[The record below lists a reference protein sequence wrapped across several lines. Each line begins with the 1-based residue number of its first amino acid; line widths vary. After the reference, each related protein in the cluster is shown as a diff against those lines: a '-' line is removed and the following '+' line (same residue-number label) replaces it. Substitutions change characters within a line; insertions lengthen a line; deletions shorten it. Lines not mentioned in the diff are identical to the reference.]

1 MDNKEFET
9 IKNRLLTEKHHNYDS
24 LTDLVRLL
32 RSENGCPWDKEQT
45 HASIRKDL
53 IEETYEVI
61 EGIDRDDPH
70 LMCEELGDLMMQAV
84 FHADIEND
92 AGRFT
97 PTDVFDGI
105 VNKMIL
111 RHPHVFGDV
120 QADTS
125 EKVLENWDKI
135 KAKEKDRPTVTS
147 KMDAIPPA
155 LPALMR
161 AHKIGKAAAK
171 VGFDFPDAYAAFDK
185 IGEES
190 DEVAAAMKSGDK
202 AAVKEELGDLLFA
215 VVNVCRLSGVD
226 AEEALTAANDK
237 FVSRFR
243 SVEESLTDRGLTFE
257 ECDMAF
263 LDSIWDENKQKCLKN
278 GEKIE
283 KK

>member
-1 MDNKEFET
+1 MNKTEFEEAKRRLT
-9 IKNRLLTEKHHNYDS
+9 TEAHHDYSSLELLIK
-24 LTDLVRLL
+24 VL
-32 RSENGCPWDKEQT
+32 RSEDGCPWDKEQT
-45 HASIRKDL
+45 HASIRRDL

-70 LMCEELGDLMMQAV
+70 LMCEELGDLLMQIV

-111 RHPHVFGDV
+111 RHPHVFGDMD
-120 QADTS
+120 ADTS

-135 KAKEKDRPTVTS
+135 KAKEKDRPTAAS

-161 AHKIGKAAAK
+161 AQKIGKAAAK
-171 VGFDFPDAYAAFDK
+171 VGFDFDSAASAAEK
-185 IGEES
+185 IPEES
-190 DEVAAAMKSGDK
+190 AEVREAMESGGADQI
-202 AAVKEELGDLLFA
+202 KEELGDLLFS
-215 VVNVCRLSGVD
+215 VVNVCRLAGVD

-243 SVEESLTDRGLTFE
+243 ALENELFSRKKDFSDCKMDE
-257 ECDMAF
+257 
-263 LDSIWDENKQKCLKN
+263 LDSIWDEIKQKTDEKLK
-278 GEKIE
+278 KI
-283 KK
+283 KQ

>member
-1 MDNKEFET
+1 MNNTEFEEA
-9 IKNRLLTEKHHNYDS
+9 KRLLLAEEHHDYHS
-24 LTDLVRLL
+24 LELMIKLL

-45 HASIRKDL
+45 HASIRRDL

-70 LMCEELGDLMMQAV
+70 LMCEELGDLLMQVV

-97 PTDVFDGI
+97 PTDIFDGI

-120 QADTS
+120 EAETS

-135 KAKEKDRPTVTS
+135 KSKEKDRPTVAS

-161 AHKIGKAAAK
+161 AQKIGKAAAK
-171 VGFDFPDAYAAFDK
+171 VGFDFDDASSAAEK
-185 IGEES
+185 ITEEKN
-190 DEVAAAMKSGDK
+190 EVAAALAEGD
-202 AAVKEELGDLLFA
+202 ADHIAEELGDLLFS
-215 VVNVCRLSGVD
+215 VVNVCRLAGVD
-226 AEEALTAANDK
+226 AEEALTRSSDK

-243 SVEESLTDRGLTFE
+243 ALENALLEQKKDFSDCKMAELDR
-257 ECDMAF
+257 
-263 LDSIWDENKQKCLKN
+263 IWDE
-278 GEKIE
+278 I
-283 KK
+283 KKK